1 MVDYSDLIQSKKVL
15 IGISIAVFA
24 LIIIVGITALSPVL
38 IQDAPDTFD
47 ANDVVEFSET
57 DTEVTVRHTNPSR
70 LNETRVYLNG
80 EQVEWNEN
88 GVVTANKSSVSTIL
102 VETYPGNQGFY
113 DQLKYKVGTRN
124 FKVSGNDTGV
134 TGQSLEYG
142 LSSDSELTELD
153 NVRWYINGDLETV
166 DDLSYTKVFNN
177 TGEYNITVSTTIDN
191 VEYQS
196 TKYTEIF
203 RPNEIRI
210 NASVTNTTVQTYQSF
225 DLSIGNISN
234 NNVDRVDI
242 NWGNNKTE
250 SISTS
255 ESARHWYESSG
266 EYTITISADDPA
278 SNATGKKRIN
288 MTVEEREEKIDIV
301 PISFTIYNEQ
311 YQPITSADVSIDSG
325 SIKGQTNSEGVFT
338 AQVPVGR
345 HNVVISSDG
354 YLDEERTYNVTTSM
368 GTQIILS
375 TPNVESD
382 DDGQEENETSGIVI
396 NDINVTEQDIEFSDT
411 SNNTI
416 DGGTL
421 STILSQTDG
430 DGTEGNPHIITNYVE
445 LQSIQA
451 QPRAYYT
458 LGNDIDASSSLRQ
471 DSQITFTDQN
481 IGVGGDSAFE
491 LEFAD
496 SLPQSLDI
504 QTESVN
510 ISSENY
516 EVITG
521 ENNSRLLDDR
531 VIVVF
536 TNNSTQEAPS
546 EFIEG
551 IGEDEPIIANYTLS
565 EPIYKGFNP
574 INVRGGTI
582 NIDGNY
588 STISNLNIRRPTQDN
603 IGIFYNVGSGSIKN
617 LKVSNTQIYGDDS
630 VGTLS
635 GSTSGTVIENITVR
649 NSIVRGERDVGGV
662 IGSSEGTFV
671 QNGTVNA
678 KVTGVRN
685 VGGMIGLASS
695 SPNDI
700 ETSIRRSAY
709 VNPNDRIA
717 GVKNIGGL
725 VGSFEG
731 SSIIGNS
738 YAITE
743 LFGRNNAS
751 ENLGGLVGQS
761 DEDTLTIQSYSVVN
775 SLSIG
780 TSSINENTSVGLITG
795 QNNGSIESSYSDIES
810 ALISRLVG
818 PTSSEEPVNNSK
830 GLETE
835 QMTGSDAT
843 NNMNL
848 DFELIWSVSDM
859 YPHLN
864 K

>member
-1 MVDYSDLIQSKKVL
+1 MVDYLGLLQSKKVL
-15 IGISIAVFA
+15 IGISLVVFA
-24 LIIIVGITALSPVL
+24 LISIIGITALSPVL
-38 IQDAPDTFD
+38 IQDTPDTFD

-57 DTEVTVRHTNPSR
+57 DTTVTVRHTNPAR

-88 GVVTANKSSVSTIL
+88 GSVTVNKSSVSTIL
-102 VETYPGNQGFY
+102 VETYPGNQGLY
-113 DQLKYKVGTRN
+113 DQLEYQVGTKN
-124 FKVSGNDTGV
+124 FKVSGDDTGV
-134 TGQSLEYG
+134 TGESLEYG
-142 LSSDSELTELD
+142 LSSETELTELND
-153 NVRWYINGDLETV
+153 IRWYINGDLETV
-166 DDLSYTKVFNN
+166 GDLSYTKVFND
-177 TGEYNITVSTTIDN
+177 TGEYNITVSTTIDD
-191 VEYQS
+191 VDYQS

-225 DLSIGNISN
+225 DLSIRNISN
-234 NNVDRVDI
+234 NNVDNVDI
-242 NWGNNKTE
+242 NWGDNTTE

-266 EYTITISADDPA
+266 EYTITISADDPS
-278 SNATGKKRIN
+278 SNATGSKLIN
-288 MTVEEREEKIDIV
+288 VTVEERDEEVEIV
-301 PISFTIYNEQ
+301 PISLTVYNEQ
-311 YQPITSADVSIDSG
+311 YLPITSAKVSIDGG
-325 SIKGQTNSEGVFT
+325 SIEGRTNSEGVFT

-345 HNVVISSDG
+345 HDVAVSSDG
-354 YLDEERTYNVTTSM
+354 YLDEEQTYNVTTSM
-368 GTQIILS
+368 GSEIILS
-375 TPNVESD
+375 TPRVESD
-382 DDGQEENETSGIVI
+382 DDEQDDNETTGIVI
-396 NDINVTEQDIEFSDT
+396 NDINVTEQDTEFSDT
-411 SNNTI
+411 ANNTI
-416 DGGTL
+416 DSGTL

-430 DGTEGNPHIITNYVE
+430 DGTESNPHVITDYVE
-445 LQSIQA
+445 LQSIQVE
-451 QPRAYYT
+451 PRAYYT
-458 LGNDIDASSSLRQ
+458 ISGDIDASSSLRQ
-471 DSQITFTDQN
+471 DSQTTFTNQN
-481 IGVGGDSAFE
+481 IGVGEDSAFE

-496 SLPQSLDI
+496 DLPQSLDI

-546 EFIEG
+546 EFIDG
-551 IGEDEPIIANYTLS
+551 IGQDDPIIANYTLS

-582 NIDGNY
+582 NLDGNY
-588 STISNLNIRRPTQDN
+588 STISNLNIKRPTKDN
-603 IGIFYNVGSGSIKN
+603 IGIFYNVGSGSITN
-617 LKVSNTQIYGDDS
+617 LKLSNTQIYGDDS
-630 VGTLS
+630 VGILS
-635 GSTSGTVIENITVR
+635 GSTSGTVIENITVQ
-649 NSIVRGERDVGGV
+649 NSIIRGENDVGGV
-662 IGSSEGTFV
+662 IGSSEGTFI

-685 VGGMIGLASS
+685 VGGIIGVARS

-700 ETSIRRSAY
+700 ETSIRRSSY

-717 GVKNIGGL
+717 GVRNVGGL

-743 LFGRNNAS
+743 LYGRNNVS

-761 DEDTLTIQSYSVVN
+761 NEDTLAIQSYSVVN

-780 TSSINENTSVGLITG
+780 TSSIDENTSVGLITG
-795 QNNGSIESSYSDIES
+795 QNNGSIERSYADIES
-810 ALISRLVG
+810 TSISRLVG
-818 PTSSEEPVNNSK
+818 PTSSEIPVNNSK

-835 QMTGSDAT
+835 QMTGADAT
-843 NNMNL
+843 NNMDL
-848 DFELIWSVSDM
+848 DFESIWSVSDM
-859 YPHLN
+859 YPQLGE
-864 K
+864 